1 MFLTVQT
8 LFMSTFFG
16 GSDSTWDSPQ
26 DQYIRF
32 DDMSVK
38 AGLCPP
44 EIVLDQAFG
53 KASLFEHIHMPHVQQ
68 SASCALMSPITR
80 GCPDCKTVLCLFE

>member
-1 MFLTVQT
+1 MQT
-8 LFMSTFFG
+8 LFLSTFFG
-16 GSDSTWDSPQ
+16 GSDTTWDSPQ

-44 EIVLDQAFG
+44 ETVVEQSFGTPSRVQGTAIFHLLNTAPVLFYCHQ
-53 KASLFEHIHMPHVQQ
+53 
-68 SASCALMSPITR
+68 
-80 GCPDCKTVLCLFE
+80 